1 MKPIWPEL
9 ETIDPITREALE
21 IEAQYAVYMDRQKS
35 DIAVMEREEQ
45 LLIPAGLDIDGISG
59 LSNELKHKLK
69 QRKPETI
76 AEAQRVDGMTPA
88 ALALLIA
95 QIKKFGYRHRA
106 ASELS
111 EEQGA
116 A

>member
-1 MKPIWPEL
+1 ME
-9 ETIDPITREALE
+9 
-21 IEAQYAVYMDRQKS
+21 RQQT
-35 DIAVMEREEQ
+35 DIADMEREER
-45 LLIPAGLDIDGISG
+45 LLIPAGLDIDAISG

-69 QRKPETI
+69 QRNPETI

-95 QIKKFGYRHRA
+95 QIKKQGLRRQA
-106 ASELS
+106 AIELA
-111 EEQGA
+111 EGKGA